1 MFEVAQYAPLLH
13 TRQSEVR
20 ALRELPDSTKD
31 LMLPLF
37 VLRPWPRAK
46 SIDLAFD
53 KMVESTGGRLFG
65 VDLENEYPAA
75 DLEKPAQVEFDEL
88 RSPDAAFGAYYDRI
102 AEVDGAI
109 PVLQLTGDLGELEA
123 QVARIVEIGRGGFA
137 RIRLSDTD
145 VVPQIL
151 EAIDGLPAV
160 DFTIFIDAGWARD
173 VLQQS
178 NWAIAVAQQFFDQE
192 PDRPIVIC
200 GSSFPMAFSK
210 MGGSKEFDINE
221 RLLFTQVRN
230 NLNANLVYGDWA
242 STRPP
247 SYDDGIKRTVARLDV
262 AQLSEWPIFRARK
275 VLKEN
280 ELGEEEEMWETYQ
293 EVADRLVASAYWDDV
308 PSIWGRYALECT
320 ADDLP
325 TSIKSPQTA
334 AAVRINIHM
343 HVQSHSNT
351 PELLN
356 NTDDP
361 YED

>member
-46 SIDLAFD
+46 SIDLAFE
-53 KMVESTGGRLFG
+53 KMVEATGGRLFG
-65 VDLENEYPAA
+65 VDLENEYPQA
-75 DLEKPAQVEFDEL
+75 DPEKQAQVEFDEL
-88 RSPDAAFGAYYDRI
+88 RSPNAAFSAYYDRLSEI
-102 AEVDGAI
+102 DGAI
-109 PVLQLTGDLGELEA
+109 PVLQLTGDLGELGE
-123 QVARIVEIGRGGFA
+123 QITRINQIGRGGFA
-137 RIRLSDTD
+137 RIREDDSTA
-145 VVPQIL
+145 VPQIL
-151 EAIDGLPAV
+151 NAIADLPAH

-173 VLQQS
+173 VLQQG
-178 NWAIAVAQQFFDQE
+178 NWALSIAQQFFDQE
-192 PDRPIVIC
+192 PERPIVIC

-210 MGGSKEFDINE
+210 MGASAEFEINE

-230 NLNANLVYGDWA
+230 NLNANLIYGDWA

-247 SYDDGIKRTVARLDV
+247 SYDDSIKRTVARLDV

-275 VLKEN
+275 VFKEN
-280 ELGEEEEMWETYQ
+280 EDGDEEEVWETYQ
-293 EVADRLVASAYWDDV
+293 EVADRLISSAYWDEV
-308 PSIWGRYALECT
+308 PTIWGRYALECT

-334 AAVRINIHM
+334 AAVRINIHL
-343 HVQSHSNT
+343 HVQSHSST

-356 NTDDP
+356 ETDDP